1 MPLTVLGVQ
10 MMVRQKIFEL
20 RENSRKFSFAP
31 CPYYPIYKSFALS
44 FCLLAVSARGRKKSE
59 CPVYS
64 TPLVYHVLPLSL
76 KKQILSDISKH
87 SYHMG
92 FEEEKNLKNQK
103 SYRYQHKTVGY
114 FATCSGGKDLGDAI
128 ILIGHFF
135 FQQLFYSQL
144 I

>member
-1 MPLTVLGVQ
+1 
-10 MMVRQKIFEL
+10 
-20 RENSRKFSFAP
+20 
-31 CPYYPIYKSFALS
+31 
-44 FCLLAVSARGRKKSE
+44 
-59 CPVYS
+59 
-64 TPLVYHVLPLSL
+64 
-76 KKQILSDISKH
+76 
-87 SYHMG
+87 MG

-135 FQQLFYSQL
+135 VQQLFYSQL

>member
-1 MPLTVLGVQ
+1 MPLTVLGLQ

-59 CPVYS
+59 CPVNS

-76 KKQILSDISKH
+76 KNKSFLTFPNILTIWD
-87 SYHMG
+87 
-92 FEEEKNLKNQK
+92 LKKKKIKKPPK

-128 ILIGHFF
+128 ILIGHFLSNSCF
-135 FQQLFYSQL
+135 TAN
-144 I
+144 